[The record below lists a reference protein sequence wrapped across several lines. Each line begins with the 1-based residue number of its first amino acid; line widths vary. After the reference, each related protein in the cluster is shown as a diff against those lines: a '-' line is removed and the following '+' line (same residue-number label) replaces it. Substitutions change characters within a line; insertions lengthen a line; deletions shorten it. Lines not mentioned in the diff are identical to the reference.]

1 MDPISIL
8 IVDDEPLA
16 RRGIRQ
22 LIEHDPRVNVLGE
35 YGTGLEAL
43 ASIHERK
50 PDLLF
55 LDVQMPRMNGF
66 ELLAQIPEDSLPA
79 VIFVTAHDRY
89 AIDAFEAEA
98 LDYLLKPF
106 TEERFHKALTRAK
119 ARIDRRSLGEHKQQL
134 ASLLA
139 RQGQDRKSGEEASN
153 SSHLKKLMVKSGGN
167 IHFLPVDE
175 IDWIEAADYY
185 ALLHVAGRS
194 YSLRESLSELETKL
208 DPAKFARI
216 HRSAIVNVARV
227 RQLQPQRTGD
237 CLVILLDGTKIR
249 MSRRRRDKLQSLF
262 HQLPSIE

>member
-1 MDPISIL
+1 MNSISIL

-22 LIEHDPRVNVLGE
+22 LIEDDPQIKIIGE
-35 YGTGLEAL
+35 YGTAQDAL

-66 ELLAQIPEDSLPA
+66 ELLAQIPKDRLPA

-106 TEERFHKALTRAK
+106 TEERFHKALRRAK
-119 ARIDRRSLGEHKQQL
+119 LQINRQATGKHQQQL

-139 RQGQDRKSGEEASN
+139 RYGQSQPAREAVADVAY
-153 SSHLKKLMVKSGGN
+153 LKKLMVKSGGN
-167 IHFLPVDE
+167 IHFLPMDE

-185 ALLHVAGRS
+185 ALLHVGGRS
-194 YSLRESLSELETKL
+194 YSLRESLSELEAKL

-216 HRSAIVNVARV
+216 HRSAIVNVERI
-227 RQLQPQRTGD
+227 RQLQPQQTGD
-237 CLVILLDGTKIR
+237 YQVILLDGTKIR
-249 MSRRRRDKLQSLF
+249 MSRRRREKLSNILQRLS
-262 HQLPSIE
+262 